1 MILIILLLLY
11 ITITSSSTSSNS
23 NDNRNKYI
31 TINNKSIYGAIIIDD
46 GIKKT
51 VSTSFKTLSEI
62 AEIDSIIS
70 KHNNDTNTNITPLHK
85 LLPIT
90 LLQWPSIYTTSCP
103 HYKRKVKVDRGH
115 CYSHYQIWLDFIYY
129 DYDVI
134 NAVNNNEVKDVY
146 ISTSYS
152 SSSAIFTAYK
162 NGTLY
167 KDGVKFDDNDAI
179 IIFED
184 NVEIAVRDLDSIIIN
199 ELKDMNT
206 DILYFGWCQ
215 GKGKSNVPLCTH
227 AYAITRRG
235 AKEVVA
241 NYNQCGHA
249 IDEQLA
255 HMIKNQYIT
264 YKLVNTT
271 KYIDKFYTNYNKD
284 LGLIQKKRKFI

>member
-1 MILIILLLLY
+1 MILIITILLLY
-11 ITITSSSTSSNS
+11 ITIISSD
-23 NDNRNKYI
+23 NDISKSNKYI
-31 TINNKSIYGAIIIDD
+31 TISDKSIYGAIIIDD

-51 VSTSFKTLSEI
+51 VSTLSSSFKTLSEI
-62 AEIDSIIS
+62 AEIDSIL
-70 KHNNDTNTNITPLHK
+70 NNSRPNTTPLHK
-85 LLPIT
+85 LLPIS
-90 LLQWPSIYTTSCP
+90 LSQWPSIYTTSCP
-103 HYKRKVKVDRGH
+103 HYKRKAKVDRGH
-115 CYSHYQIWLDFIYY
+115 SYSHYQIWLDFIYY

-146 ISTSYS
+146 TSTSYS

-167 KDGVKFDDNDAI
+167 KDGVKFDDNDVI

-184 NVEIAVRDLDSIIIN
+184 DVDIAVRDLNSIIIE
-199 ELKDMNT
+199 ELKNMNT
-206 DILYFGWCQ
+206 DIIYFGWCQ
-215 GKGKSNVPLCTH
+215 SKSKSNVPLCSH
-227 AYAITRRG
+227 AYALTRRG

-284 LGLIQKKRKFI
+284 LGLIQKKRVH